1 MREGVFEYGGLCVCE
16 SVGLCAFVCA
26 RVRVRVH
33 VRVRVR
39 VDTHRNMSQI

>member
-26 RVRVRVH
+26 RVC

-39 VDTHRNMSQI
+39 VHTRRNMSQI

>member
-16 SVGLCAFVCA
+16 SVGLCAFECA
-26 RVRVRVH
+26 H

-39 VDTHRNMSQI
+39 VCVDTHRNMSQI